1 MTDIDFAVLGTGG
14 IGRRTLEVSQHKDG
28 LTPVA
33 ACDRNGIAVDRD
45 GLDIDELLD
54 ATEGNIA
61 SGPQSGPE
69 QSSSAERSSADSRAA
84 KPRDDGDQ
92 PRDGDGRGDTEGP
105 DAATDGGVAADATG
119 SAADAAASDGVKQTG
134 EGAGVVASE
143 QGEPTETPIDDV
155 IAVSDAVDAVLIA
168 LPNLEHDFIPRIA
181 DRFADAGYS
190 GVLIDVLK
198 RSRVIGMLDERADQL
213 EDTGI
218 TFVCG
223 AGATPGF
230 LTGAAALAAQSFV
243 EVHEVDIWWG
253 VGLKSGYEDNRGT
266 VREDIAHLDGYDV
279 ETARG
284 LSDAEIE
291 EIIDAH
297 DGVLEFHDM
306 EHADDVLLERAGI
319 CDAEDVTVGG
329 ILDVRSDEKPTT
341 TTVSVTGTTFDGER
355 ATNTFELG
363 DETSMAAN
371 VNGPA
376 LGYLRAAVRR
386 NRAGEYGVFGPAELM
401 PGF

>member
-1 MTDIDFAVLGTGG
+1 MDDITFGVLGTGG
-14 IGRRTLEVSQHKDG
+14 IGRRALEYAEQKEN

-33 ACDRNGIAVDRD
+33 ACDRDGVAIDHG
-45 GLDIDELLD
+45 GLDVDELLA

-61 SGPQSGPE
+61 S
-69 QSSSAERSSADSRAA
+69 
-84 KPRDDGDQ
+84 
-92 PRDGDGRGDTEGP
+92 
-105 DAATDGGVAADATG
+105 DGGAT
-119 SAADAAASDGVKQTG
+119 AVKQTG
-134 EGAGVVASE
+134 EQQGVVASA
-143 QGEPTETPIDDV
+143 QARRTATPIDDI
-155 IAVSDAVDAVLIA
+155 IAESDQMDAVLIA

-181 DRFADAGYS
+181 ERFAEAEYE
-190 GVLIDVLK
+190 GVLVDVLK
-198 RSRVIGMLDERADQL
+198 RSRVIGMLDDRAEQL
-213 EDTGI
+213 EESGI

-243 EVHEVDIWWG
+243 EVEAVEIWWG

-266 VREDIAHLDGYDV
+266 VREDIAHLDGYDI
-279 ETARG
+279 ETARD
-284 LSDAEIE
+284 LTDEEIE
-291 EIIDAH
+291 AIVDEH
-297 DGVLEFHDM
+297 DGVIEFNDM

-341 TTVSVTGTTFDGER
+341 TTVSVTGRTFDGER
-355 ATNTFELG
+355 GTNTFQL
-363 DETSMAAN
+363 DDATSMEAN

-376 LGYLRAAVRR
+376 LGYLKAGVRR
-386 NRAGEYGVFGPAELM
+386 NRAGEYGVFGPADLM

>member
-1 MTDIDFAVLGTGG
+1 MNETTFAVLGTGG
-14 IGRRTLEVSQHKDG
+14 IGRRALEVSKG
-28 LTPVA
+28 KEELTPVA
-33 ACDRNGIAVDRD
+33 ACDRHGVAVDHD
-45 GLDIDELLD
+45 GLDVDELLA

-61 SGPQSGPE
+61 SDGGATVDDSTGGIKQAG
-69 QSSSAERSSADSRAA
+69 AD
-84 KPRDDGDQ
+84 K
-92 PRDGDGRGDTEGP
+92 
-105 DAATDGGVAADATG
+105 GVAA
-119 SAADAAASDGVKQTG
+119 SVQAD
-134 EGAGVVASE
+134 
-143 QGEPTETPIDDV
+143 PTDTPIDD
-155 IAVSDAVDAVLIA
+155 IIDESGAIDAVLIA
-168 LPNLEHDFIPRIA
+168 LPNLEHDFIPRVA
-181 DRFADAGYS
+181 ERFAEADYE
-190 GVLIDVLK
+190 GVLVDVLK
-198 RSRVIGMLDERADQL
+198 RSRVIGMLDDREETLQDS
-213 EDTGI
+213 GI

-266 VREDIAHLDGYDV
+266 VREDIAHLDGYDI
-279 ETARG
+279 ETARAMT
-284 LSDAEIE
+284 DEEIE
-291 EIIDAH
+291 DLVDEH

-329 ILDVRSDEKPTT
+329 VLDLRNDEKPTT
-341 TTVSVTGTTFDGER
+341 TTVTVTGETFDGEV

-363 DETSMAAN
+363 DDTSMEAN

-376 LGYLRAAVRR
+376 LGYLKAAVRH
-386 NRAGEYGVFGPAELM
+386 NRAGDYGVFGPAELM

>member
-1 MTDIDFAVLGTGG
+1 MDSIDFAVLGTGG
-14 IGRRTLEVSQHKDG
+14 IGRRTLEVSQHKDD

-33 ACDRNGIAVDRD
+33 ACDRHGVAIDFD
-45 GLDIDELLD
+45 GLDAGELLD

-61 SGPQSGPE
+61 
-69 QSSSAERSSADSRAA
+69 
-84 KPRDDGDQ
+84 
-92 PRDGDGRGDTEGP
+92 GDGRGDTDGP
-105 DAATDGGVAADATG
+105 DRAADGGITSEDTTP
-119 SAADAAASDGVKQTG
+119 STGVKQHG
-134 EGAGVVASE
+134 EDAGVVASE
-143 QGEPTETPIDDV
+143 QAEPTDSPIDDV
-155 IAVSDAVDAVLIA
+155 IAKSDRFDAVLIA

-198 RSRVIGMLDERADQL
+198 RSRVIGMLDDRADRF
-213 EDTGI
+213 EETGI

-243 EVHEVDIWWG
+243 EVESVEIWWG

-279 ETARG
+279 ETARE
-284 LSDAEIE
+284 LSEEEIE
-291 EIIDAH
+291 TIVEEH
-297 DGVLEFHDM
+297 DGVLEFEGM

-319 CDAEDVTVGG
+319 CDADDVTVGG
-329 ILDVRSDEKPTT
+329 ILDLRSDEKPTT
-341 TTVSVTGTTFDGER
+341 TTVTVTGTTFDGV
-355 ATNTFELG
+355 TGSNTFQL
-363 DETSMAAN
+363 DDDTSMAAN

-376 LGYLRAAVRR
+376 LGYLRRAVER
-386 NRAGEYGVFGPAELM
+386 NRAGDYGVYGPAELM

>member
-1 MTDIDFAVLGTGG
+1 MDDINFAVLGTGG
-14 IGRRTLEVSQHKDG
+14 IGRRALDYSTKKDS

-33 ACDRNGIAVDRD
+33 ACDRNGVAVDHD
-45 GLDIDELLD
+45 GLDVDELLA

-61 SGPQSGPE
+61 SDGGAVAVKQSG
-69 QSSSAERSSADSRAA
+69 QQ
-84 KPRDDGDQ
+84 K
-92 PRDGDGRGDTEGP
+92 
-105 DAATDGGVAADATG
+105 GVAASTQA
-119 SAADAAASDGVKQTG
+119 Q
-134 EGAGVVASE
+134 
-143 QGEPTETPIDDV
+143 PTETPIDDI
-155 IAVSDAVDAVLIA
+155 IAESDTIDAVLIA
-168 LPNLEHDFIPRIA
+168 LPNLEHDFIPRVA
-181 DRFADAGYS
+181 DRFAEADYE
-190 GVLIDVLK
+190 GVLVDVLK
-198 RSRVIGMLDERADQL
+198 RSRVIGMLDDRAEML
-213 EDTGI
+213 EDSGI

-243 EVHEVDIWWG
+243 EIEEVEIWWG

-266 VREDIAHLDGYDV
+266 VREDIAHLDGYDI
-279 ETARG
+279 ETARD

-291 EIIDAH
+291 AIIEEH
-297 DGVLEFHDM
+297 DGRIEFNDM

-341 TTVSVTGTTFDGER
+341 TTVSVTGRTFDGEVG
-355 ATNTFELG
+355 TNTFQL
-363 DETSMAAN
+363 DDNTSMEAN

-376 LGYLRAAVRR
+376 LGYLKAGVRR
-386 NRAGEYGVFGPAELM
+386 NRAGEYGVFGPADLM

>member
-1 MTDIDFAVLGTGG
+1 MNDTTFAVLGTGG
-14 IGRRTLEVSQHKDG
+14 IGRRALEVSEDKDD

-33 ACDRNGIAVDRD
+33 ACDRHGVAVDHD
-45 GLDIDELLD
+45 GLDVDELLA

-61 SGPQSGPE
+61 SDGG
-69 QSSSAERSSADSRAA
+69 ATV
-84 KPRDDGDQ
+84 DDGGASSGVKQ
-92 PRDGDGRGDTEGP
+92 AGEER
-105 DAATDGGVAADATG
+105 GVAA
-119 SAADAAASDGVKQTG
+119 SVQAA
-134 EGAGVVASE
+134 
-143 QGEPTETPIDDV
+143 PTETPIDDV
-155 IAVSDAVDAVLIA
+155 IAESGAIDAVLIA
-168 LPNLEHDFIPRIA
+168 LPNLEHDFIPRVA
-181 DRFADAGYS
+181 ERFAAADYE
-190 GVLIDVLK
+190 GVLVDVLK
-198 RSRVIGMLDERADQL
+198 RSRVIGMLDDREETLQGS
-213 EDTGI
+213 GI

-266 VREDIAHLDGYDV
+266 VREDIAHLDGYDI
-279 ETARG
+279 EAARAM
-284 LSDAEIE
+284 SDAEIE
-291 EIIDAH
+291 DLVDEH

-306 EHADDVLLERAGI
+306 EHADDVLLERAGV

-329 ILDVRSDEKPTT
+329 VLDLRNDQKPTT
-341 TTVSVTGTTFDGER
+341 TTVTVTGETFDGEV

-363 DETSMAAN
+363 DETSMEAN

-376 LGYLRAAVRR
+376 LGYLKAAVRH
-386 NRAGEYGVFGPAELM
+386 NRAGDYGVFGPAELM